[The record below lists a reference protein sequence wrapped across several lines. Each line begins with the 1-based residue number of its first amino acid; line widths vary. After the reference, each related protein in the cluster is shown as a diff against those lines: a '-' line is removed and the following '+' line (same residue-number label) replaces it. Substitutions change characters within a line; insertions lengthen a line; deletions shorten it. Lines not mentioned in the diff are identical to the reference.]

1 MKTLIVDNYDSFTF
15 NLLQMVAAIDG
26 ELPVVVHN
34 DTLTW
39 QQLLAFNP
47 YSIILSPGPGR
58 PENDRDFG
66 ICRQIILESKVPV
79 LGVCLGFQGIAHLF
93 GGTIERAPEPVHG
106 RSSRIFH
113 DGNGLFAGI
122 PQGFSAVRY
131 HSLTVR
137 NPIPRSLRTTAW
149 TSEEMP
155 MALEHLERPLWG
167 VQFHPESIS
176 TEHGAKMMENFRR
189 LSRLRGSYIQ
199 PNGESQKSVTAPG
212 PVHTQ
217 GSENAR
223 EIEAKENRTW
233 KVFSRKLHEYP
244 STEATFC
251 SLFGDAAPAF
261 WLDSAETSP
270 GRFSFMGSASG
281 PSGMWLSYF
290 TEGNR
295 MEVHSA
301 GNEKVEVHNT
311 PLLDYLQSELQRRRC
326 SSPELPFDFN
336 GGFVGYFGYELK
348 TECGG
353 RQAHQSPQADACLMF
368 ADRMIAFDH
377 KENTVYLVYSGL
389 RDESRQADAWFDEM
403 ECRFES
409 GFHQPA
415 GAAPAAVDME
425 FHPEQTHE
433 QYLDSVRQ
441 CLEFIRDGESYE
453 ICLTN
458 RLNAKTPVCPLN
470 YYRGLRRSNP
480 APNSAFLRFP
490 DVSVACSSPER
501 FLKIDPQGCVESRP
515 IKGTLKRT
523 ANAVEDRQLREQ
535 LRTNI
540 KTRSENLM
548 IVDLLRNDL
557 GRVCEVGSVHVP
569 QMMEVETYT
578 NLHQLVSTVRGR
590 LRQDM
595 TALDCLHSAFP
606 GGSMTGAPKIR
617 TMELID
623 QLEPSARGI
632 YSGAIGFLGL
642 NGSADLNIVIRTAVF
657 SGGSVSIGVGGAVV
671 ALSNPESEF
680 EESILKGRA
689 LIDAFRPLITGKIS
703 SY

>member
-26 ELPVVVHN
+26 ELPVVVQN

-47 YSIILSPGPGR
+47 DSIILSPGPGR

-66 ICRQIILESKVPV
+66 ICRQIILESSVPV

-113 DGNGLFAGI
+113 DGDGLFAGI

-137 NPIPRSLRTTAW
+137 NPIPRTLRTTAW

-155 MALEHLERPLWG
+155 MALEHVERPLWG

-176 TEHGAKMMENFRR
+176 TDYGAKMLENFRR
-189 LSRLRGSYIQ
+189 LSRQRSSYI
-199 PNGESQKSVTAPG
+199 PAAIPSNKVSEPPRNIEVKESG
-212 PVHTQ
+212 DW
-217 GSENAR
+217 
-223 EIEAKENRTW
+223 RTY
-233 KVFSRKLHEYP
+233 SRKLHQYP

-251 SLFGDAAPAF
+251 SLFGDATPAF
-261 WLDSAETSP
+261 WLDSAETSI

-290 TEGNR
+290 TEDNR
-295 MEVHSA
+295 LELHSA
-301 GNEKVEVHNT
+301 GREEVLKT
-311 PLLDYLQSELQRRRC
+311 PLLDFLQSELERRRC

-336 GGFVGYFGYELK
+336 GGFVGYLGYELK
-348 TECGG
+348 AECGG
-353 RQAHQSPQADACLMF
+353 RLAHRSPHADACLIF

-377 KENTVYLVYSGL
+377 KEKSVYLVYAGR
-389 RDESRQADAWFDEM
+389 RDEVTEADTWFHEM
-403 ECRFES
+403 ERLFES
-409 GFHQPA
+409 GFPQPA
-415 GAAPAAVDME
+415 AAVPAEVDMR
-425 FHPEQTHE
+425 FHADQSHE
-433 QYLDSVRQ
+433 RYLESVAQ

-458 RLNAKTPVCPLN
+458 QLTAKAPLCPLN

-480 APNSAFLRFP
+480 APQSAFLRFP

-501 FLKIDPQGCVESRP
+501 FLKIDPQRLVESRP

-523 ANAVEDRQLREQ
+523 ANAAEDRQLREQ
-535 LRTNI
+535 LRTNV

-595 TALDCLHSAFP
+595 NAIDCLRSAFP

-623 QLEPSARGI
+623 QLESSARGI
-632 YSGAIGFLGL
+632 YSGAIGFLAL

-671 ALSNPESEF
+671 ALSNPEAEF

-689 LIDAFRPLITGKIS
+689 LIDAFRPLITGRIS

>member
-34 DTLTW
+34 DTVTW

-47 YSIILSPGPGR
+47 DSIIISPGPGR

-66 ICRQIILESKVPV
+66 ICRQIILESRVPV

-137 NPIPRSLRTTAW
+137 NPIPNTLRTTAW

-176 TEHGAKMMENFRR
+176 TDHGAKMLENFRR
-189 LSRLRGSYIQ
+189 LSRQRSSYI
-199 PNGESQKSVTAPG
+199 STAAPAR
-212 PVHTQ
+212 VREQ
-217 GSENAR
+217 ASEPPRNT
-223 EIEAKENRTW
+223 EVKENGDWR
-233 KVFSRKLHEYP
+233 VFSRKLHQYP

-251 SLFGDAAPAF
+251 SLFGNETPAF
-261 WLDSAETSP
+261 WLDSAETTP
-270 GRFSFMGSASG
+270 GRFSFMGSANG
-281 PSGMWLSYF
+281 PSGMWLSYY

-295 MEVHSA
+295 LELHSA
-301 GNEKVEVHNT
+301 SREEIRQI
-311 PLLDYLQSELQRRRC
+311 PLLEYLQSELQRRRC

-348 TECGG
+348 AECGG
-353 RQAHQSPQADACLMF
+353 RLAHPSPHADACLMF

-377 KENTVYLVYSGL
+377 KENSVYLVYSGL
-389 RDESRQADAWFDEM
+389 RGEARLAEAWFDEM
-403 ECRFES
+403 ERRFDA
-409 GFHQPA
+409 GFPQP
-415 GAAPAAVDME
+415 PAAIPAEVDME
-425 FHPEQTHE
+425 IHAEQTHE
-433 QYLDSVRQ
+433 RYLESVGQ

-458 RLNAKTPVCPLN
+458 RLTAKTPLCPLN

-501 FLKIDPQGCVESRP
+501 FLKIDPQGLVESRP
-515 IKGTLKRT
+515 IKGTQKRT
-523 ANAVEDRQLREQ
+523 ANAAEDRQLREQ
-535 LRTNI
+535 LRTNV

-590 LRQDM
+590 LRKDM
-595 TALDCLHSAFP
+595 TAIDCLHSAFP

-657 SGGSVSIGVGGAVV
+657 SGGNVSIGVGGAVV

>member
-34 DTLTW
+34 DTVTF

-47 YSIILSPGPGR
+47 DSIILSPGPGR

-93 GGTIERAPEPVHG
+93 GGTIERALEPVHG

-149 TSEEMP
+149 TSDEMP
-155 MALEHLERPLWG
+155 MALEHVERPLWG

-176 TEHGAKMMENFRR
+176 TDYGAKMLENFRR
-189 LSRLRGSYIQ
+189 LSRQRASYI
-199 PNGESQKSVTAPG
+199 PKVVSG
-212 PVHTQ
+212 PVDVAIP
-217 GSENAR
+217 ENPRR
-223 EIEAKENRTW
+223 EEKEISSW
-233 KVFSRKLHEYP
+233 KVFSRKLHECP

-251 SLFGDAAPAF
+251 SLFGDSTTAF

-281 PSGMWLSYF
+281 PAGMWLSYF

-295 MEVHSA
+295 LELHTA
-301 GNEKVEVHNT
+301 GNEKAEVRNV

-348 TECGG
+348 AEWGG
-353 RQAHQSPQADACLMF
+353 QLVHPSAHADASLMF

-377 KENTVYLVYSGL
+377 KENSVYLVYAGP
-389 RDESRQADAWFDEM
+389 RNEAQQAEAWFDEM
-403 ECRFES
+403 ERRFES
-409 GFHQPA
+409 GFRQPA
-415 GAAPAAVDME
+415 AAVPAAVDME
-425 FHPEQTHE
+425 FHSEQTHE
-433 QYLDSVRQ
+433 DYLESVRQ

-458 RLNAKTPVCPLN
+458 RLTAKTPLCPLS

-501 FLKIDPQGCVESRP
+501 FLKIDPLGCVESRP
-515 IKGTLKRT
+515 IKGTQKRT

-535 LRTNI
+535 LRTSV

-578 NLHQLVSTVRGR
+578 NLHQLVSTIRGR
-590 LRQDM
+590 LRPDA
-595 TALDCLHSAFP
+595 TAVDCLRSAFP

-623 QLEPSARGI
+623 QLESSARGI

-657 SGGSVSIGVGGAVV
+657 SGGNVSIGVGGAVV

>member
-26 ELPVVVHN
+26 ELPMVVHN
-34 DTLTW
+34 DSLTW
-39 QQLLAFNP
+39 QQLLALNP
-47 YSIILSPGPGR
+47 DSIIISPGPGR
-58 PENDRDFG
+58 PENARDFG
-66 ICRQIILESKVPV
+66 ICRQIILEASVPV

-155 MALEHLERPLWG
+155 MALEHVQRPLWG

-176 TEHGAKMMENFRR
+176 TDHGSKMLENFRR
-189 LSRLRGSYIQ
+189 LSRQRSSYI
-199 PNGESQKSVTAPG
+199 PSVVPSAVASEDVSESPR
-212 PVHTQ
+212 
-217 GSENAR
+217 N
-223 EIEAKENRTW
+223 IEVKENGDWR
-233 KVFSRKLHEYP
+233 VSSRKLHQYA

-251 SLFGDAAPAF
+251 SLFGDEAPAF
-261 WLDSAETSP
+261 WLDSAQTSV

-290 TEGNR
+290 TEDNR
-295 MEVHSA
+295 LELHSA
-301 GNEKVEVHNT
+301 GRDEVLKT
-311 PLLDYLQSELQRRRC
+311 PLLDFLQSELDRRTC

-348 TECGG
+348 AECGG
-353 RQAHQSPQADACLMF
+353 RMAHRSPHADACLIF

-377 KENTVYLVYSGL
+377 KENSVYLVYAGR
-389 RDESRQADAWFDEM
+389 RDEVRHAETWFNEM
-403 ECRFES
+403 ERRFES
-409 GFHQPA
+409 GFPQP
-415 GAAPAAVDME
+415 PAVVPADIDMG
-425 FHPEQTHE
+425 FHADQTHE
-433 QYLDSVRQ
+433 RYLESVGQ

-458 RLNAKTPVCPLN
+458 QLTAKAPLCPLN

-501 FLKIDPQGCVESRP
+501 FLKIDPQRLVESRP

-523 ANAVEDRQLREQ
+523 ANAAEDRQLREQ
-535 LRTNI
+535 LRTNV

-595 TALDCLHSAFP
+595 KAIDCLRSAFP

-623 QLEPSARGI
+623 QLESSARGI

-657 SGGSVSIGVGGAVV
+657 SGGNVSIGVGGAVV
-671 ALSNPESEF
+671 ALSNPEAEF

>member
-26 ELPVVVHN
+26 ELPLVVRN
-34 DTLTW
+34 DALTW
-39 QQLLAFNP
+39 PQILALNP
-47 YSIILSPGPGR
+47 ASIIISPGPGR
-58 PENDRDFG
+58 PENERDFG
-66 ICRQIILESKVPV
+66 ICRQIILESSVPV
-79 LGVCLGFQGIAHLF
+79 LGVCLGFQGIAQLF
-93 GGTIERAPEPVHG
+93 GGIVERAPEPVHG
-106 RSSRIFH
+106 RTSRIFH

-131 HSLTVR
+131 HSLAVR
-137 NPIPRSLRTTAW
+137 NPIPPSLRTTAW

-176 TEHGAKMMENFRR
+176 SEHGAKMLENFRR
-189 LSRLRGSYIQ
+189 LSRQRASYI
-199 PNGESQKSVTAPG
+199 PSANPPVRSPEPTRNVDMKETGEW
-212 PVHTQ
+212 
-217 GSENAR
+217 R
-223 EIEAKENRTW
+223 
-233 KVFSRKLHEYP
+233 VFSRKLHQYP

-251 SLFGDAAPAF
+251 SLFGDETPAF
-261 WLDSAETSP
+261 WLDSAETSS
-270 GRFSFMGSASG
+270 GRFSFMGSAGG
-281 PSGMWLSYF
+281 PAGMWLKYF
-290 TEGNR
+290 TEGHR
-295 MEVHSA
+295 LEVHSS
-301 GNEKVEVHNT
+301 GKTELHKT
-311 PLLDYLQSELQRRRC
+311 PLLDFLKAELACRRC

-336 GGFVGYFGYELK
+336 GGFVGYLGYELK
-348 TECGG
+348 AECGG
-353 RQAHQSPQADACLMF
+353 SIAHASPHADASLMF

-377 KENTVYLVYSGL
+377 KENSVYLVYAGR
-389 RDESRQADAWFDEM
+389 RDEARAAETWFNEIEHHFETGFALPAAAVPADAN
-403 ECRFES
+403 
-409 GFHQPA
+409 
-415 GAAPAAVDME
+415 ME
-425 FHPEQTHE
+425 FHADQTHE
-433 QYLDSVRQ
+433 RYLESVGK
-441 CLEFIRDGESYE
+441 CLELIRDGESYE

-458 RLNAKTPVCPLN
+458 QLSAKAPLCPLN

-480 APNSAFLRFP
+480 APQSAFLRFP
-490 DVSVACSSPER
+490 EVSIACSSPER
-501 FLKIDPQGCVESRP
+501 FLKIDPQGLVESRP
-515 IKGTLKRT
+515 IKGTQKRT
-523 ANAVEDRQLREQ
+523 ANAAEDRQLREQ
-535 LRTNI
+535 LRTNV

-590 LRQDM
+590 LRSDM
-595 TALDCLHSAFP
+595 TAIDCIRSAFP

-657 SGGSVSIGVGGAVV
+657 SGGNVSIGVGGAVV

-689 LIDAFRPLITGKIS
+689 LIDAFRRLITGKIS

>member
-15 NLLQMVAAIDG
+15 NLLQLVAAIDG
-26 ELPVVVHN
+26 ELPCVVQN
-34 DTLTW
+34 DTVTW
-39 QQLLAFNP
+39 EQILAFNP
-47 YSIILSPGPGR
+47 ESIILSPGPGR

-66 ICRQIILESKVPV
+66 ICRQIILESMIPV
-79 LGVCLGFQGIAHLF
+79 LGVCLGFQGIAHFF
-93 GGTIERAPEPVHG
+93 GGRIERAPEPVHG
-106 RSSRIFH
+106 RSSRVFH

-131 HSLTVR
+131 HSLTAR
-137 NPIPRSLRTTAW
+137 SPMPRMLRTTAW
-149 TSEEMP
+149 TSDELP

-176 TEHGAKMMENFRR
+176 TEHGVKIMRNFRKLAKQR
-189 LSRLRGSYIQ
+189 RSYIGLG
-199 PNGESQKSVTAPG
+199 GESFKVQPAARRENPTAAILG
-212 PVHTQ
+212 D
-217 GSENAR
+217 
-223 EIEAKENRTW
+223 W
-233 KVFSRKLHEYP
+233 KVFSRKLHHYP
-244 STEATFC
+244 STEATFS
-251 SLFGDAAPAF
+251 SLFGNATPAF
-261 WLDSAETSP
+261 WLDSADTTP
-270 GRFSFMGSASG
+270 GRFSFMGTG
-281 PSGMWLSYF
+281 PWLTYL
-290 TEGNR
+290 TDGNR
-295 MEVHSA
+295 VELHSKSGETEVCI
-301 GNEKVEVHNT
+301 V
-311 PLLDYLQSELQRRRC
+311 PLMDYLKTELERRRC

-348 TECGG
+348 VECGG
-353 RQAHQSPQADACLMF
+353 RLMHTSPHADASLIF
-368 ADRMIAFDH
+368 ADRLIAFDH
-377 KENTVYLVYSGL
+377 KEESVYLVYAGL
-389 RDESRQADAWFDEM
+389 QSETQAAETWFDEM
-403 ECRFES
+403 ARCFER
-409 GFHQPA
+409 GFE
-415 GAAPAAVDME
+415 APAAAVRVEVDME
-425 FHPEQTHE
+425 FHPEQSHE
-433 QYLDSVRQ
+433 RYLESVRE
-441 CLEFIRDGESYE
+441 CLELIRDGESYE

-458 RLNAKTPVCPLN
+458 RLHAKAPLCALN

-490 DVSVACSSPER
+490 EVSVACSSPER
-501 FLKIDPQGCVESRP
+501 FLKISPTGVVETRP
-515 IKGTLKRT
+515 IKGTQKRT
-523 ANAVEDRQLREQ
+523 ANALEDRQLREQ
-535 LRTNI
+535 LRTDV

-590 LRQDM
+590 LRPDA
-595 TALDCLHSAFP
+595 TAIDCLRSAFP

-623 QLEPSARGI
+623 QLELSARGI

-657 SGGSVSIGVGGAVV
+657 SGGNVSIGVGGAVV

>member
-34 DTLTW
+34 DTVTW

-47 YSIILSPGPGR
+47 DSIIISPGPGR
-58 PENDRDFG
+58 PDNDRDFG
-66 ICRQIILESKVPV
+66 ICRQIILESKIPV

-93 GGTIERAPEPVHG
+93 GGKVERAPEPVHG
-106 RSSRIFH
+106 RTSRIFH
-113 DGNGLFAGI
+113 DGNGIFTGI

-131 HSLTVR
+131 HSLAVR
-137 NPIPRSLRTTAW
+137 NPIPGALRTTAW
-149 TSEEMP
+149 TSDEMP
-155 MALEHLERPLWG
+155 MALEHVERPLWG

-176 TEHGAKMMENFRR
+176 TDHGTKMMENFRR
-189 LSRLRGSYIQ
+189 LSRQRGSYISK
-199 PNGESQKSVTAPG
+199 PDSG
-212 PVHTQ
+212 PVHVATP
-217 GSENAR
+217 EHPRNDV
-223 EIEAKENRTW
+223 KEGGW
-233 KVFSRKLHEYP
+233 KVFSRKLHQFP

-251 SLFGDAAPAF
+251 SLFGDANPAF
-261 WLDSAETSP
+261 WLDSAETTP
-270 GRFSFMGSASG
+270 GRFSFMGSAAG
-281 PSGMWLSYF
+281 PTGMWLTYD
-290 TEGNR
+290 TEGSR
-295 MEVHSA
+295 LEIHST
-301 GNEKVEVHNT
+301 GSEKVEVLNT
-311 PLLDYLQSELQRRRC
+311 PLFDYLQSELQRRRC
-326 SSPELPFDFN
+326 SAPELPFDFN

-348 TECGG
+348 AECGG
-353 RQAHQSPQADACLMF
+353 QLVHPSPHADASLMF
-368 ADRMIAFDH
+368 ADRIIAFDH
-377 KENTVYLVYSGL
+377 REQTVYLVYAGL
-389 RDESRQADAWFDEM
+389 RDEAQAADTWFDEV
-403 ECRFES
+403 ERRFEC

-415 GAAPAAVDME
+415 AAVPVAVDME
-425 FHPEQTHE
+425 FRPEQTHE
-433 QYLDSVRQ
+433 HYLESVQQ
-441 CLEFIRDGESYE
+441 CLEWIRDGESYE

-458 RLNAKTPVCPLN
+458 RLNAKTPVCALN

-480 APNSAFLRFP
+480 APQSAFLRFP
-490 DVSVACSSPER
+490 NVSVACSSPER
-501 FLKIDPQGCVESRP
+501 FLKIDPNGLVESRP

-523 ANAVEDRQLREQ
+523 ANADEDRQLREQ
-535 LRTNI
+535 LRTNV

-578 NLHQLVSTVRGR
+578 NLHQLVSTIRGR
-590 LRQDM
+590 LRPEM
-595 TALDCLHSAFP
+595 TAVDCLYSAFP

-657 SGGSVSIGVGGAVV
+657 SERSVSIGVGGAVV

-689 LIDAFRPLITGKIS
+689 LIDAFRPLITGRIS

>member
-15 NLLQMVAAIDG
+15 NLLQMVASIDG

-34 DTLTW
+34 DMLTW

-47 YSIILSPGPGR
+47 DSIIISPGPGR

-66 ICRQIILESKVPV
+66 ICRQIILESSIPV

-137 NPIPRSLRTTAW
+137 NPIPRALRTTAW
-149 TSEEMP
+149 TTEEMP
-155 MALEHLERPLWG
+155 MALEHVERPLWG

-176 TEHGAKMMENFRR
+176 TDHGAKMLENFRR
-189 LSRLRGSYIQ
+189 LSRQRSSYI
-199 PNGESQKSVTAPG
+199 PSSTPSIEV
-212 PVHTQ
+212 
-217 GSENAR
+217 SEHPRNMDV
-223 EIEAKENRTW
+223 KENRDW
-233 KVFSRKLHEYP
+233 SVFSRKLHQYP

-251 SLFGDAAPAF
+251 SLFGNATPAF
-261 WLDSAETSP
+261 WLDSAETPS

-281 PSGMWLSYF
+281 PSAMWLSYY
-290 TEGNR
+290 TEGTR
-295 MEVHSA
+295 LELHSA
-301 GNEKVEVHNT
+301 SGEEIRQM
-311 PLLDYLQSELQRRRC
+311 PLLDFLRSELQRRRC
-326 SSPELPFDFN
+326 NSPELPFDFN

-348 TECGG
+348 AECGG
-353 RQAHQSPQADACLMF
+353 RLAHRSPHADACLMF

-377 KENTVYLVYSGL
+377 KENSVYLVYAG
-389 RDESRQADAWFDEM
+389 RRNEARQADAWFDET
-403 ECRFES
+403 EHRFES
-409 GFHQPA
+409 GFPL
-415 GAAPAAVDME
+415 PAAAVPTDVDIE
-425 FHPEQTHE
+425 FHADQTHE
-433 QYLDSVRQ
+433 RYLKSVDQ
-441 CLEFIRDGESYE
+441 CLELIRDGESYE

-458 RLNAKTPVCPLN
+458 RLTAKAPLCPLN

-501 FLKIDPQGCVESRP
+501 FLKIDSQGLVESRP

-523 ANAVEDRQLREQ
+523 ANAAEDRQLREQ
-535 LRTNI
+535 LRTNV

-557 GRVCEVGSVHVP
+557 GRVCEVGIIHVP

-590 LRQDM
+590 LRQNM
-595 TALDCLHSAFP
+595 TAIDCLRSAFP

-657 SGGSVSIGVGGAVV
+657 SGGNVSIGVGGAVV

>member
-39 QQLLAFNP
+39 QQLLAYNP
-47 YSIILSPGPGR
+47 DSIIISPGPGR

-66 ICRQIILESKVPV
+66 ICRQIILESSVPV

-137 NPIPRSLRTTAW
+137 NPIPRALRTTAW

-155 MALEHLERPLWG
+155 MALEHVDRPLWG

-176 TEHGAKMMENFRR
+176 TDHGAKMLENFRR
-189 LSRLRGSYIQ
+189 LSMQRSSYVPSAI
-199 PNGESQKSVTAPG
+199 PSSKI
-212 PVHTQ
+212 
-217 GSENAR
+217 SEPPRNMAV
-223 EIEAKENRTW
+223 KENGDW
-233 KVFSRKLHEYP
+233 WVFSRKLHQYP
-244 STEATFC
+244 STDATFC
-251 SLFGDAAPAF
+251 SLFGDETPAF
-261 WLDSAETSP
+261 WLDSAETST
-270 GRFSFMGSASG
+270 GRFSFMGSAGG
-281 PSGMWLSYF
+281 PSGMWLSYH
-290 TEGNR
+290 TEGTR
-295 MEVHSA
+295 LELHSA
-301 GNEKVEVHNT
+301 GREEVRKT
-311 PLLDYLQSELQRRRC
+311 PLLDFLQSELERRRC

-348 TECGG
+348 AECGG
-353 RQAHQSPQADACLMF
+353 RPAHRSPQADACLMF

-377 KENTVYLVYSGL
+377 KENSVYLVYAGL
-389 RDESRQADAWFDEM
+389 RSEARQAEAWFNEI
-403 ECRFES
+403 EHRFES
-409 GFHQPA
+409 GFPQPA
-415 GAAPAAVDME
+415 TAVPTDIDMD
-425 FHPEQTHE
+425 FHADQTHE
-433 QYLDSVRQ
+433 RYLESVGQ

-458 RLNAKTPVCPLN
+458 RLTAKAPLCPLN

-501 FLKIDPQGCVESRP
+501 FLKIDPQGLVESRP

-523 ANAVEDRQLREQ
+523 ANAAEDRQLREQ
-535 LRTNI
+535 LRTSV

-595 TALDCLHSAFP
+595 TAIDCLRSAFP

-632 YSGAIGFLGL
+632 YSGALGFLGL